1 MKTLRASSPV
11 LDLPE
16 DPVLADEDSP
26 RVVIDNQRGTALVA
40 RRRIGDI
47 LAEMLDLSAEQVQQI
62 ANGARQRNL
71 RFGEG
76 AIQFGHAS
84 PGAVLAALARQFDY
98 PCMPDADPGVLTEL
112 VMLSRPMS
120 PQAEAVRAIRS
131 QLLRRVFR
139 APGGGHALAVV
150 SPDSGDGKTY
160 LVANLAVA
168 LAQTG
173 ERTVVL
179 DADLRHPRLHEV
191 FGTDNTAGL
200 SSLLLD
206 GAYPAAVQAV
216 QGVPGLF
223 LLPAGTTPPNP
234 LELIERAAFAHV
246 LAQLVERFDH
256 VVVDT
261 PAAIFGTDAQ
271 VIAERCG
278 AAVLVARRDGSR
290 VARLQAL
297 VDALSDPP
305 EALVGLVLNDF

>member
-1 MKTLRASSPV
+1 MKTWRASPV
-11 LDLPE
+11 LDLPD
-16 DPVLADEDSP
+16 DPSLADDDT
-26 RVVIDNQRGTALVA
+26 VVIDNEHGAKVVS
-40 RRRIGDI
+40 RRRIGEL
-47 LAEMLDLSAEQVQQI
+47 LAEMLGLSPEQMQEI
-62 ANGARQRNL
+62 AAGARQRNL
-71 RFGEG
+71 RFGEA
-76 AIQFGHAS
+76 AIQLGHAS
-84 PGAVLAALARQFDY
+84 PEAVLAALARQFDY
-98 PCMPDADPGVLTEL
+98 PCMPGADTGVLTEL

-131 QLLRRVFR
+131 QVLRRVFR
-139 APGGGHALAVV
+139 AHGGGHALAVV
-150 SPDSGDGKTY
+150 SPDSGDGKTF

-173 ERTVVL
+173 ARTVVL

-191 FGTDNTAGL
+191 FGVDNTAGL
-200 SSLLLD
+200 SSLMLD

-216 QGVPGLF
+216 SGVPGLY

-234 LELIERAAFAHV
+234 LELMERAAFAHV
-246 LAQLVERFDH
+246 LAQLVARFDH

-278 AAVLVARRDGSR
+278 AAVLVARRDASR

-297 VDALSDPP
+297 VEALSDPP